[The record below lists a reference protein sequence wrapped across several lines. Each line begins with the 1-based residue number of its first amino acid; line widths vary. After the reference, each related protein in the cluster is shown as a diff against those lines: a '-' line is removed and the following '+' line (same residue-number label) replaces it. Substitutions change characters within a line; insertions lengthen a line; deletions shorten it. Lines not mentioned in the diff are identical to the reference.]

1 MTWLV
6 PLEFL
11 AMFTWWTYQAVA
23 VFDPA
28 GWWNP
33 VRVSSLGTCLF
44 QWGIALALLLAFNRR
59 IAAASL
65 RGRA

>member
-1 MTWLV
+1 M
-6 PLEFL
+6 
-11 AMFTWWTYQAVA
+11 
-23 VFDPA
+23 FDPA

-33 VRVSSLGTCLF
+33 ARVGSLGTCLF